1 MPSTM
6 KSILVFLGLSFSLQ
20 LNSQT
25 DTIFK
30 NDGEVILVNVSE
42 ITETAIKFSYP
53 GESFNNSLGKN
64 AVKSIH
70 FKSGRKQDFSA
81 DLNISKVKGCQEWNK
96 VQISRI
102 ESEVIG
108 LFKIDIIGAK
118 AKGATTWTS
127 LAKLQD
133 RAYNKLKIE
142 TAMLGGNVAYILE
155 QNTEEAIYGGENGS
169 TKTPGVTVSGLAY
182 TSKKVYK
189 HEIKEA
195 TYNLASIYMLRAN
208 EYEIEQLRIGEQ
220 SFEITKDEIKDSN
233 GFQKLKLNFRDL
245 KKVTDFTVIYADDKE
260 IILSAVHS
268 TRQGKKTYYN
278 IYLLRKIVN

>member
-1 MPSTM
+1 M
-6 KSILVFLGLSFSLQ
+6 KALFLIALLVSALQ

-30 NDGEVILVNVSE
+30 NDGEIILVNISE
-42 ITETAIKFSYP
+42 ITETAIKFVYP
-53 GESFNNSLGKN
+53 GESFSNSLGKN
-64 AVKSIH
+64 TVKRVH
-70 FKSGRKQDFSA
+70 FKSGRQQDFSA
-81 DLNISKVKGCQEWNK
+81 DLNISLVKGCQEWNK

-127 LAKLQD
+127 LVKLQD

-182 TSKKVYK
+182 SSKKVYK
-189 HEIKEA
+189 HEIKA
-195 TYNLASIYMLRAN
+195 ANYNLASIYMLRAN
-208 EYEIEQLRIGEQ
+208 EYEIEQLRIGSQ
-220 SFEITKDEIKDSN
+220 TFEITKDELKESN
-233 GFQKLKLNFRDL
+233 GFQKLKLNIRDL
-245 KKVTDFTVIYADDKE
+245 KKVTDFTVIYADEKE
-260 IILSAVHS
+260 LILSAVHS

-278 IYLLRKIVN
+278 IYLVRKPVN

>member
-1 MPSTM
+1 M
-6 KSILVFLGLSFSLQ
+6 KTLLLTFVLLSVLQ
-20 LNSQT
+20 LKSQT

-30 NDGEVILVNVSE
+30 NDGEIILVNVTE
-42 ITETAIKFSYP
+42 VTETAIKFVYP
-53 GESFNNSLGKN
+53 GETFSNALGKN
-64 AVKSIH
+64 TVKKIH
-70 FKSGRKQDFSA
+70 FKSGRKQDFSS
-81 DLNISKVKGCQEWNK
+81 DLNISLVKGCQEWNK

-102 ESEVIG
+102 ESEVVG
-108 LFKIDIIGAK
+108 LMKLDIIGAK

-155 QNTEEAIYGGENGS
+155 QNTEEAIYGGDNGS

-195 TYNLASIYMLRAN
+195 RYNLASIYMLRAN
-208 EYEIEQLRIGEQ
+208 EYEIERLNVSPQ
-220 SFEITKDEIKDSN
+220 SFEITQDEIKETN
-233 GFQKLKLNFRDL
+233 GFQKLKLNIGDL
-245 KKVTDFTVIYADDKE
+245 KKVTEYTVIYADEKE
-260 IILSAVHS
+260 LVLSAMYS

-278 IYLLRKIVN
+278 IYLIKKVEN

>member
-1 MPSTM
+1 M
-6 KSILVFLGLSFSLQ
+6 KTLCFALLVLSAFQ
-20 LNSQT
+20 LSSQT
-25 DTIFK
+25 DTIYK
-30 NDGEVILVNVSE
+30 NDGEMLLVHVSE
-42 ITETAIKFSYP
+42 VTETAIKFVYP
-53 GESFNNSLGKN
+53 GESFSNALGKN
-64 AVKSIH
+64 TVKKIH

-81 DLNISKVKGCQEWNK
+81 DLNIALVKGCKEWNK

-127 LAKLQD
+127 LVKLQD

-182 TSKKVYK
+182 SSKKVYK

-195 TYNLASIYMLRAN
+195 SYNLASIYMLRAN
-208 EYEIEQLRIGEQ
+208 EYEIEQLRIGAQ
-220 SFEITKDEIKDSN
+220 TFEITKDELHDSN
-233 GFQKLKLNFRDL
+233 GFQKLKLHINDL
-245 KKVTDFTVIYADDKE
+245 KKVTDFTVIYADEKE
-260 IILSAVHS
+260 LILSAVHS

-278 IYLLRKIVN
+278 IYLLRKPAM

>member
-1 MPSTM
+1 M
-6 KSILVFLGLSFSLQ
+6 KTPLIAVVLFSALQ
-20 LNSQT
+20 LKSQT

-30 NDGEVILVNVSE
+30 NDGEIILGHVSE
-42 ITETAIKFSYP
+42 VTETAIKFVYP
-53 GESFNNSLGKN
+53 GESFSNALGKN
-64 AVKSIH
+64 AVKKIH

-81 DLNISKVKGCQEWNK
+81 DLNISLVKGCQEWNK
-96 VQISRI
+96 VQISKI

-108 LFKIDIIGAK
+108 LMKLDIIGAK

-155 QNTEEAIYGGENGS
+155 QNTEEAIFGGEEGS
-169 TKTPGVTVSGLAY
+169 SKTPGVTVSGLAY

-195 TYNLASIYMLRAN
+195 SYNLASIYMLRAN
-208 EYEIEQLRIGEQ
+208 EYEIEQLNVSPQ
-220 SFEITKDEIKDSN
+220 TFEITREEIKETN
-233 GFQKLKLNFRDL
+233 GFQKLKLNIHDL
-245 KKVTDFTVIYADDKE
+245 KKVTEYTVIYADEKE
-260 IILSAVHS
+260 LVLSAVYS
-268 TRQGKKTYYN
+268 NRQGKKTYYN
-278 IYLLRKIVN
+278 IYLLKKAGN